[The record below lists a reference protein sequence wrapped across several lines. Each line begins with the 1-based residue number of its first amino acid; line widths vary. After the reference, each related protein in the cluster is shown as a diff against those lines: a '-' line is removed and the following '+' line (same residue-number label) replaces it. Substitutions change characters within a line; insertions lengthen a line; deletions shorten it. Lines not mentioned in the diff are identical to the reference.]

1 MLQKKGRHIIS
12 WTANVD
18 FVQFANLV
26 DFHILPMS
34 HLSGCHVLCGFRF
47 LGSEFRILPVDF
59 DI

>member
-1 MLQKKGRHIIS
+1 
-12 WTANVD
+12 VD